1 MRITVECGGFTRAAD
16 ACLTANHTSAVL
28 TESLATRLAGCAGM
42 AGDDATSGGF
52 SRAYDGAAAEAL
64 AAMADLTHAFTGA
77 GRLLA
82 ATGDNHVRA
91 ESAAAGRPRTLGY
104 AGGSLDDDAYV
115 RVQPASPPSSL
126 GAQEPSLGVV
136 DRWILDQVEGFAWP
150 SADVG
155 RLRATASAWRRAAAS
170 TAGLADHVD
179 AAVALVEQQRSP
191 EVPLAVDALGGLTT
205 VIGDTAWQLSELAT
219 ACEEYAES
227 VDAARDRTRALLAE
241 VGQMV
246 VEGAAISVVVAGL
259 SGGFGGGVAMAAAAA
274 RVRAQAPRFFTLLT
288 ALRAGAAAAAA
299 RIERVVDE
307 LAALRARLEKFVRVP
322 ARDEVGSV
330 KHPLGWFSRG
340 ERGWLRSHE
349 VPPGH
354 TIERHVGKTE
364 QQLMDRLREHQKL
377 RRASAFVDEA
387 SAERLIAQ
395 VLERRS
401 ADIEA
406 WVASSSGRLTLTE
419 DLGVRTGVTIG
430 RDGSATTPTAVRV
443 VLLADARTANGWRI
457 LTAFPDW
464 RR

>member
-28 TESLATRLAGCAGM
+28 TESLATRLAGCGGM

-82 ATGDNHVRA
+82 ATGDNHARA

-104 AGGSLDDDAYV
+104 SGGSLDDHAFV

-136 DRWILDQVEGFAWP
+136 DRWILDQVEGFVWP

-179 AAVALVEQQRSP
+179 AAVALVQHQRSP
-191 EVPLAVDALGGLTT
+191 EVPLAVDALTELTT
-205 VIGDTAWQLSELAT
+205 VIADTAWQLGQLAT
-219 ACEEYAES
+219 ACEEYADA
-227 VDAARDRTRALLAE
+227 VDSARDRTRALLAE

-246 VEGAAISVVVAGL
+246 VEGAAISVVVTGL

-274 RVRAQAPRFFTLLT
+274 RVRAQAPRFFALLT
-288 ALRAGAAAAAA
+288 AMRAGVAAAAA
-299 RIERVVDE
+299 RVERVVDE
-307 LAALRARLEKFVRVP
+307 LATLRARLERFVRVP

-330 KHPLGWFSRG
+330 KHPLGWGGRARTPGRSKPEVEDQKLGNYVDQLFKGVVQPNRTGDGTTMDAIRHEVANGDLVHGKDHVRKGRDILRG
-340 ERGWLRSHE
+340 LDRWLRTRQDAS
-349 VPPGH
+349 P
-354 TIERHVGKTE
+354 
-364 QQLMDRLREHQKL
+364 QDRE
-377 RRASAFVDEA
+377 
-387 SAERLIAQ
+387 IAQ
-395 VLERRS
+395 
-401 ADIEA
+401 
-406 WVASSSGRLTLTE
+406 T
-419 DLGVRTGVTIG
+419 
-430 RDGSATTPTAVRV
+430 
-443 VLLADARTANGWRI
+443 LADELRG
-457 LTAFPDW
+457 LLHP
-464 RR
+464 